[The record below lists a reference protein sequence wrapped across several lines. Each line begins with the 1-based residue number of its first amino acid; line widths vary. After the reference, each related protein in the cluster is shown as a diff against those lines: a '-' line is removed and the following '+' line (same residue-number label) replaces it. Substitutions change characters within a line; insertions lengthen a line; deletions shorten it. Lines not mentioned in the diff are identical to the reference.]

1 MAIIEIKSLTK
12 TYGKIQ
18 AVRGIDLNIEKG
30 EIFGLLGPNGAGKT
44 TTIGMLCT
52 IIKATSGSASIAGCN
67 VIKEPAR
74 VRRKVGIVFQDPTLD
89 TVLTGRENLE
99 LHARLYGISAAVRQ
113 SRINEMLELVDLK
126 ERSNDITR
134 TYSGGM
140 RRRLELARGLLHK
153 PAVLFL
159 DEPTLGLD
167 PQTRARTWEYIKKMS
182 KMEQT
187 TVVLTTHYMEEAEQV
202 CDRVGIID
210 HGQIIALGSPENLKE
225 SMGGD
230 LVVIR
235 AKDPPTERIKALSYV
250 SEVKLSD
257 GTIEI
262 TMKEAHLH
270 LAQLL
275 SLIRD
280 VECVE
285 VRVPTLSDVFIKL
298 TGRDIRE
305 DSSEDSGSWV
315 DSATSP
321 KRIDGYFRC
330 LVAGVQS
337 LPAGKKQNRLQ
348 HCSTAHVAF
357 SLRQRDRCQYQ
368 YQRCQLPGLY
378 LPWSANHVGTFRVR
392 LLRSLYCLGPQTRC
406 A

>member
-1 MAIIEIKSLTK
+1 LSEKFNMAIIKTNALTK
-12 TYGKIQ
+12 SYGKIQ
-18 AVRGIDLNIEKG
+18 AVRSIDLNIEKG

-52 IIKATSGSASIAGCN
+52 IVRPSSGSASIAGYDI
-67 VIKEPAR
+67 IKDPAE

-99 LHARLYGISAAVRQ
+99 LHARLYGVSSNVREK
-113 SRINEMLELVDLK
+113 RITEMLELVDLK

-140 RRRLELARGLLHK
+140 RRRLELARGLLHQ

-167 PQTRARTWEYIKKMS
+167 PQTRARIWEYIKKLAQ
-182 KMEQT
+182 MEQT
-187 TVVLTTHYMEEAEQV
+187 TIVLTTHYMEEAEQV

-210 HGQIIALGSPENLKE
+210 HGRIIALNSPENLKE

-230 LVVIR
+230 MVII
-235 AKDPPTERIKALSYV
+235 KVKEPPLEKIRVLPYV
-250 SEVKLSD
+250 SEVRESD
-257 GTIEI
+257 GLVEI

-270 LAQLL
+270 LAELL
-275 SLIRD
+275 SLIRN

-305 DSSEDSGSWV
+305 DSVDDSGSWV
-315 DSATSP
+315 DSVV
-321 KRIDGYFRC
+321 RY
-330 LVAGVQS
+330 
-337 LPAGKKQNRLQ
+337 
-348 HCSTAHVAF
+348 
-357 SLRQRDRCQYQ
+357 RQR
-368 YQRCQLPGLY
+368 G
-378 LPWSANHVGTFRVR
+378 S
-392 LLRSLYCLGPQTRC
+392 
-406 A
+406 

>member
-1 MAIIEIKSLTK
+1 MAIIETKSLTK

-52 IIKATSGSASIAGCN
+52 IISITSGNAFIAGCN

-99 LHARLYGISAAVRQ
+99 LHARLYGISVAARQ
-113 SRINEMLELVDLK
+113 SRINEMLELVDLQ

-167 PQTRARTWEYIKKMS
+167 PQTRARTWEYIKKMA

-210 HGQIIALGSPENLKE
+210 HGQIIALDSPENLKD

-230 LVVIR
+230 LVLIR
-235 AKDPPTERIKALSYV
+235 AKDPPAERIKVLSYV
-250 SEVKLSD
+250 REVKLSD
-257 GTIEI
+257 GTMEI

-275 SLIRD
+275 SLIPN

-315 DSATSP
+315 DS
-321 KRIDGYFRC
+321 
-330 LVAGVQS
+330 VA
-337 LPAGKKQNRLQ
+337 RY
-348 HCSTAHVAF
+348 
-357 SLRQRDRCQYQ
+357 RQK
-368 YQRCQLPGLY
+368 G
-378 LPWSANHVGTFRVR
+378 N
-392 LLRSLYCLGPQTRC
+392 
-406 A
+406 

>member
-1 MAIIEIKSLTK
+1 MAIIETKSLTK

-52 IIKATSGSASIAGCN
+52 IISITSGNAFIAGCN

-99 LHARLYGISAAVRQ
+99 LHARLYGISVAARQ
-113 SRINEMLELVDLK
+113 SRINEMLELVDLQ

-210 HGQIIALGSPENLKE
+210 HGQIIALDSPENLKD

-230 LVVIR
+230 LVLIR
-235 AKDPPTERIKALSYV
+235 AKDPPAERIKALSYV
-250 SEVKLSD
+250 REVKLSD
-257 GTIEI
+257 GTMEI

-275 SLIRD
+275 SLIPN

-315 DSATSP
+315 DS
-321 KRIDGYFRC
+321 
-330 LVAGVQS
+330 VA
-337 LPAGKKQNRLQ
+337 RY
-348 HCSTAHVAF
+348 
-357 SLRQRDRCQYQ
+357 RQK
-368 YQRCQLPGLY
+368 G
-378 LPWSANHVGTFRVR
+378 N
-392 LLRSLYCLGPQTRC
+392 
-406 A
+406 